1 MSLACF
7 HLEEQVLAHE
17 RGAVFALR
25 LGEDDLRR
33 LRALDVAP
41 GGRIAVLDAERDYF
55 VCELRSLG
63 EEGPVVSIAQR
74 TAAPAAAPKVLLAQG
89 LAKGDRMDEVASRA
103 AELGVGVFA
112 PFACARSAAGR
123 AGEEA
128 HGAVQRWRAL
138 AQRTAR
144 QAGRPDAPQVYE
156 LCGVDALCGRL
167 SQAQAVLVCWEEAA
181 QTAALAEAL
190 AGARADAGP
199 VAVVVGPEGGLEPR
213 EVDALLACNPRAR
226 LVSLGPSVLR
236 TETAGVLAA
245 ALVLYELGCLGPRGR
260 GGSTSALSSPGR
272 LPAGASTSW

>member
-1 MSLACF
+1 MPLACF

-17 RGAVFALR
+17 QRPAFALR
-25 LGEDDLRR
+25 LGEEDLRR

-41 GGRIAVLDAERDYF
+41 GGRIAVVDAESDYF

-74 TAAPAAAPKVLLAQG
+74 TAAPAAAPEVLLAQG
-89 LAKGDRMDEVASRA
+89 LAKGDRMDEVVSRA
-103 AELGVGVFA
+103 AELGVGAVA

-128 HGAVQRWRAL
+128 HGAVQRWREV
-138 AQRTAR
+138 AR
-144 QAGRPDAPQVYE
+144 CAAAQAGRPRAPEVYE
-156 LCGVDALCGRL
+156 PCGVDVLCRRL
-167 SQAQAVLVCWEEAA
+167 AGAQAVLVCWEEAA
-181 QTAALAEAL
+181 RTAALSEAL
-190 AGARADAGP
+190 VGVRADAGP

-226 LVSLGPSVLR
+226 LASLGPSVLR

-245 ALVLYELGCLGPRGR
+245 ALVLYELGCLGPRGS